1 MNILVL
7 GATGQLGSELQR
19 SLSSF
24 GQLITLG
31 THDIH
36 YCGNL
41 LHTDQLIK
49 TLKEIQ
55 PGVIVNAAAF
65 TAVDQ
70 AENHPDMARK
80 VNAVGPGILAHEAAE
95 SGAWLIH
102 YSTDYVFNGT
112 GSQPWVETDRADPLN
127 IYGQTKL
134 EGDLAIQASGC
145 KHLILRTSWLYG
157 KHGKNFVR
165 AILQRAQT
173 QDHLTVVNDQF
184 GAPTSASLI
193 ASLTALALKQVMQH
207 PELGGL
213 YHVAAQGETSWFE
226 YAKFVLEQAHLRG
239 IPLRVMPDEIQP
251 VSSQSYGALAPRP
264 ANSRL
269 NTDKFCTTFG
279 VTVPPWQEGVAQLVA
294 ELAQ

>member
-1 MNILVL
+1 V
-7 GATGQLGSELQR
+7 ASVRQ
-19 SLSSF
+19 
-24 GQLITLG
+24 
-31 THDIH
+31 
-36 YCGNL
+36 
-41 LHTDQLIK
+41 
-49 TLKEIQ
+49 IQ
-55 PGVIVNAAAF
+55 PQVIVNAAAY

-70 AENHPDMARK
+70 AQRHSEVARQ
-80 VNAVGPGILAHEAAE
+80 VNAIAPEALAYEAAVLD
-95 SGAWLIH
+95 AWLVH
-102 YSTDYVFNGT
+102 YSTDYVFSGE
-112 GSQPWVETDRADPLN
+112 GSRPWFETDLAEPLCT
-127 IYGQTKL
+127 YGQTKL

-165 AILQRAQT
+165 TILQRAQT
-173 QDHLTVVNDQF
+173 QDHLAVVNDQF

-193 ASLTALALKQVMQH
+193 ASLTAHTLKKVIQR

-213 YHVAAQGETSWFE
+213 YHVAAQGETSWFD

-279 VTVPPWQEGVAQLVA
+279 VTQAFY
-294 ELAQ
+294 